1 MEFETQLT
9 RDVAAHHT
17 IKGDADIDGQKRT
30 VCALFALDLR
40 MAIAM
45 FPSGALAVDKPDSEA
60 RLRSICSLKVD
71 WEWTRLPHI
80 RGD

>member
-40 MAIAM
+40 IAIAM
-45 FPSGALAVDKPDSEA
+45 FPSGALAVGKQVSEA
-60 RLRSICSLKVD
+60 RYLSNCSLKVD
-71 WEWTRLPHI
+71 
-80 RGD
+80 